1 MFISISKAAKLIGVS
16 ISTMRRWESENY
28 LLPNFRTLGRHR
40 RYCKRHLK
48 ESFLGKDYNDRINV
62 GYARV
67 SSHDQK
73 DDLQRQA
80 NTLSSKLEKQF
91 TDYIVIKDL
100 GSGLKTNKPGL
111 RKLLKLL
118 LLGRV
123 NKLVLSHKDRLL
135 RFGSNLIFE
144 ICDFMGTK
152 LEILNLSEE
161 KSFEVELSEDVIS
174 IMTVSC
180 ARLYGKRAH
189 MNKKAA

>member
-1 MFISISKAAKLIGVS
+1 MIPTKYKTNTEAAFVMNYWGFDTPNILKDVEKGEDVIIVDTNNPAELPCNINNANIIEIIDHHLLIG
-16 ISTMRRWESENY
+16 
-28 LLPNFRTLGRHR
+28 
-40 RYCKRHLK
+40 
-48 ESFLGKDYNDRINV
+48 
-62 GYARV
+62 
-67 SSHDQK
+67 
-73 DDLQRQA
+73 
-80 NTLSSKLEKQF
+80 
-91 TDYIVIKDL
+91 
-100 GSGLKTNKPGL
+100 GLKTNKPGL

-152 LEILNLSEE
+152 VEILNSSEE

>member
-16 ISTMRRWESENY
+16 ISTLRRWESENY
-28 LLPNFRTLGRHR
+28 LCPDFRIIGGHR

-48 ESFLGKDYNDRINV
+48 ESFLGKDYNDRINE

-73 DDLQRQA
+73 EDLKRQA
-80 NTLSSKLEKQF
+80 EVLSKNLKKSQ

-100 GSGLKTNKPGL
+100 RSGLKTNKPGL
-111 RKLLKLL
+111 RKLLRLL
-118 LLGRV
+118 LMGRV

-144 ICDFMGTK
+144 IFDFMGTK
-152 LEILNLSEE
+152 VEILNSSEE

>member
-28 LLPNFRTLGRHR
+28 LLPNFRTLGGHR

-73 DDLQRQA
+73 EDLHRQA
-80 NTLSSKLEKQF
+80 NTLSTKLEKQN

-111 RKLLKLL
+111 KKLLNL

-144 ICDFMGTK
+144 ICDFMATK
-152 LEILNLSEE
+152 LEILNSSEV
-161 KSFEVELSEDVIS
+161 KSFDVELSEYVIS
-174 IMTVSC
+174 IVTFSC
-180 ARLYGKRAH
+180 ARLYAKRIP
-189 MNKKAA
+189 KSVQF

>member
-1 MFISISKAAKLIGVS
+1 MQETFKGK
-16 ISTMRRWESENY
+16 
-28 LLPNFRTLGRHR
+28 
-40 RYCKRHLK
+40 
-48 ESFLGKDYNDRINV
+48 FLGKDYNDRINV

-73 DDLQRQA
+73 EDLHRQA
-80 NTLSSKLEKQF
+80 NSLSTKLEKQN

-111 RKLLKLL
+111 KKLLKLL

-152 LEILNLSEE
+152 VEILNSSEE
-161 KSFEVELSEDVIS
+161 KVSRWSFQKMSL
-174 IMTVSC
+174 
-180 ARLYGKRAH
+180 AL
-189 MNKKAA
+189 